1 MSVKSIPA
9 SSWFV
14 EGYGYLIYNGVPNEQ
29 MIERYELEQFLSAQ
43 QHPKEMHSAMAGEF
57 SSFVKH

>member
-43 QHPKEMHSAMAGEF
+43 QHPKEMHSAKG
-57 SSFVKH
+57 V